1 MFNEYDERYI
11 KELCEDWR
19 KVAEQHDKAVAKGID
34 KDERLLYGAVCVNLG
49 MIYGVIRYIGD
60 LNGTQYTI
68 NTVYGTV
75 RIKNENTGEE
85 VEF

>member
-1 MFNEYDERYI
+1 M
-11 KELCEDWR
+11 
-19 KVAEQHDKAVAKGID
+19 
-34 KDERLLYGAVCVNLG
+34 NLG
-49 MIYGVIRYIGD
+49 IIYGVIRYIGE

-85 VEF
+85 VEY